1 MNEQAE
7 QKESRALAA
16 ASYILF
22 LCFLPPLLQK
32 ENAFAM
38 HHARQGFLLF
48 CLEVVLAIFI
58 AIIDNSLGRIP
69 IIGLILV
76 VLLNLVGW
84 LAVLF
89 TAIVGMIKAVSGELW
104 KIPVLGEY
112 HTKVP
117 F

>member
-7 QKESRALAA
+7 HTEGRLLAA

-48 CLEVVLAIFI
+48 CFEIVLAIFI
-58 AIIDNSLGRIP
+58 TIVAASIGRIP
-69 IIGLILV
+69 FIGTAIEVILTFAGWV
-76 VLLNLVGW
+76 SVLLVALIG
-84 LAVLF
+84 
-89 TAIVGMIKAVSGELW
+89 IVKAVSGEHW
-104 KIPVLGEY
+104 NIPLLGQY
-112 HTKVP
+112 HSKVP